1 MQPPQTLKRY
11 SPYIRNR
18 IINLFKLGYRIYQIQ
33 LTIKR
38 EDNLKL
44 TRDGIARI
52 VKLFETTNSIID
64 LPKNENRESKVT
76 QQHLAVID
84 HLILND
90 RQITAAEIRDE
101 LSKNMDSTFHVPMSE
116 KLSVLIMLY
125 NETK

>member
-1 MQPPQTLKRY
+1 MQPPQPLKRY

-101 LSKNMDSTFHVPMSE
+101 LSKNHGLHISCSYVR
-116 KLSVLIMLY
+116 KLR
-125 NETK
+125 